1 MKKKFDHTNNTL
13 GSIIQTARKEKGLS
27 QEALGKLVGL
37 GKSSISKIE
46 NGLSNISADDAA
58 ILLEAM
64 GEKLQ
69 FYVSNSYPS
78 METKK
83 QQIKFITIAVCWFSE
98 AKNTSNSQAYNY
110 LLRHNGIKFLEENFE
125 YEQTFPKTEIIKDLT
140 TICSNHIKQVAIKNA
155 ERRSGKA

>member
-13 GSIIQTARKEKGLS
+13 GSIIQTVRKGKGLS
-27 QEALGKLVGL
+27 QEALGRLVGL

-46 NGLSNISADDAA
+46 NGLTNISADDAA

-69 FYVSNSYPS
+69 FYVSDIYPS
-78 METKK
+78 MEAKMR
-83 QQIKFITIAVCWFSE
+83 QIKFVTIAACWFAE

-110 LLRHNGIKFLEENFE
+110 LLKHNGIKFLEENYE
-125 YEQTFPKTEIIKDLT
+125 YEQTLPKAEIIKDLT
-140 TICSNHIKQVAIKNA
+140 TICSNHIKQVALKNA
-155 ERRSGKA
+155 ERRSAKV